1 MGWIGLGWGWFCF
14 WVGRNEENK
23 LQFIGKNKRWVRL
36 GRVGFCFVL
45 VLVFG
50 LGWVVGLII
59 G

>member
-1 MGWIGLGWGWFCF
+1 MGLFWF
-14 WVGRNEENK
+14 GRNEENK

-45 VLVFG
+45 VLVLG